1 MKTLQIHKP
10 EMIAMGQ
17 QMTAEQIVRFLEDFR
32 LLHGQTHSEKS
43 IAISIRIPESL
54 LRLFKAQCQQQGLK
68 YQSQM
73 KELMRDWLKN
83 S

>member
-32 LLHGQTHSEKS
+32 LLHGQNHTEKS
-43 IAISIRIPESL
+43 TPISIRIPENL
-54 LRLFKAQCQQQGLK
+54 LRLFKAQCRQQGLK

-73 KELMRDWLKN
+73 KELMKGWLKN
-83 S
+83 N